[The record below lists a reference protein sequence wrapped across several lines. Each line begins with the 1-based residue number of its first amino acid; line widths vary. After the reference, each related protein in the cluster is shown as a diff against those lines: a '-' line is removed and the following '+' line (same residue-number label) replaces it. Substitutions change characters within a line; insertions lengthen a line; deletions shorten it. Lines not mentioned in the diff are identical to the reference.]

1 MKKFLAYLLVAVMA
15 FSVIG
20 MLNLAAPMKA
30 SADSGNLAL
39 NKPVTEELN
48 DCVSWG
54 DPYWSVDYI
63 NDGERFDNTTYG
75 ADNQPVCNQYGWY
88 VVKQDSEPM
97 NASAT
102 IDLEGTY
109 DVCRI
114 KLYTEYHFLGT
125 KFPNTYDVYVS
136 ADGTNWT
143 RVCGEAGRTGHM
155 THARE
160 FEFDK
165 ISARYVKVT
174 IVKGNDVVAENNIDD
189 QFAGIG
195 EIEVYDTYNTS
206 GNIGADKIAK
216 ATVDPSVTTFVLG
229 NSGQWD
235 IDAVTGSTTP
245 YGFGPYNMTGWIV
258 VSPTLESNMRVDVDL
273 SGVYKI
279 NKINILPMPWS
290 ETGKDDAGWY
300 MPNTYDVVISEDG
313 SNWTTVYHGDN
324 ETTVGVK
331 GKAKTIEFAESRARY
346 VAVVMTKGTYR
357 DYEGAR
363 DFWTGFGCIQVFGA
377 YAVKE
382 TPPAPVGG
390 LRDFAAD
397 KGDHMSYDQIFVNGA
412 EVANGNDA
420 VIAKKALIDGSDGS
434 ITTVAMHGWYGNDNA
449 KIVSYGYTID
459 GGEPVYGDFALACE
473 PEVIKAGGESRF
485 TITVDVTGLKDGK
498 EHKIQAVAKMDN
510 GDIVKLNRFEG
521 EKDRDAYVNYK
532 AQYVEQ
538 PHTDPVPQTGDA
550 TVALIS
556 IVAVIS
562 LAAAVIFRK
571 RAF

>member
-1 MKKFLAYLLVAVMA
+1 MKRILAYLLVAVMA

-48 DCVSWG
+48 ECVAMG
-54 DPYWSVDYI
+54 DPYWNIAYI
-63 NDGERFDNTTYG
+63 NDGERFDTTEYNAQG
-75 ADNQPVCNQYGWY
+75 PVCNEYGWY
-88 VVKQDSEPM
+88 VVKQDLEPM

-114 KLYTEYHFLGT
+114 KLYTEYHFLGS

-136 ADGTNWT
+136 ADGSNWT
-143 RVCGEAGRTGHM
+143 RVCGEADRTGYM

-174 IVKGNDVVAENNIDD
+174 IVKGNDVVTDDGHDD
-189 QFAGIG
+189 QYAGIG

-216 ATVDPSVTTFVLG
+216 ATVDPSVTTWVLG

-235 IDAVTGSTTP
+235 IDAVTGSTVP
-245 YGFGPYNMTGWIV
+245 YGFGPYNMTGWIA
-258 VSPTLESNMRVDVDL
+258 VSPTLEANMRVDVDL

-290 ETGKDDAGWY
+290 ETGNDDAGWY

-331 GKAKTIEFAESRARY
+331 GKTKTIEFTESRARY
-346 VAVVMTKGTYR
+346 VSLVVTKSTYR

-363 DFWTGFGCIQVFGA
+363 DYWTGFGCIQVFGA

-382 TPPAPVGG
+382 TPPAPAGG
-390 LRDFAAD
+390 LRDFD
-397 KGDHMSYDQIFVNGA
+397 MNKGDLMYYDQILDNGV

-434 ITTVAMHGWYGNDNA
+434 ITAVAMHGWYGNDSA
-449 KIVSYGYTID
+449 KIVSYGYIID
-459 GGEPVYGDFALACE
+459 GGQPVFGDFTIDCE
-473 PEVIKAGGESRF
+473 PEVIQAGGESRF
-485 TITVDVTGLKDGK
+485 TIVIDVTGLKDGK

-510 GDIVKLNRFEG
+510 GDIVKLNRFEDG
-521 EKDRDAYVNYK
+521 KDRDAYVNYK